1 VRGSA
6 PRRNPEK
13 KGATAVKPW
22 GSTEDDKERSVLK
35 MEGVNA
41 VLDILA
47 GLGQLVVTLMVAYVL
62 FKMSKFIDSLSE
74 AVKK

>member
-1 VRGSA
+1 
-6 PRRNPEK
+6 
-13 KGATAVKPW
+13 
-22 GSTEDDKERSVLK
+22 

-47 GLGQLVVTLMVAYVL
+47 GLGQLVIALMVAYVL
-62 FKMSKFIDSLSE
+62 FKISKFIDSLSE